1 MIDMSLQEMLQK
13 LPPDLQAEVRDFAE
27 FLLER
32 KTPQTQRPMQF
43 RWEGA
48 LKDMRQQYT
57 SVELQHQ
64 ISDWRGS
71 H

>member
-1 MIDMSLQEMLQK
+1 MIDLSLQEMLQK

-32 KTPQTQRPMQF
+32 KASQTQRPMKF
-43 RWEGA
+43 NWEGA
-48 LKDMRQQYT
+48 LKDMRQQFT

-64 ISDWRGS
+64 ISEWRGNR
-71 H
+71 